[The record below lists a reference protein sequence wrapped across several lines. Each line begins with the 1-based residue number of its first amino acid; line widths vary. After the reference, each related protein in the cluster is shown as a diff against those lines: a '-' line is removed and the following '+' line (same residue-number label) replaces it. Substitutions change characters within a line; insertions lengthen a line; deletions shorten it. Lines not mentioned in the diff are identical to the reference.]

1 MKMKPKTLILASALV
16 CIAAA
21 GLVLL
26 TPALRFSVLIATGRN
41 YCPVDA
47 VWQVASRRAAW
58 ERLRQKLELAAHI
71 VQRDGAFVLWDVN
84 GERYWM
90 PASSRILPGM
100 LTEQKTALYDS
111 AGQTVRPGNVVLDC
125 GANIGLYTLE
135 ALERGASLVVAIEPA
150 LDNIECLRRNLAG
163 YVAAGR
169 VLVYPKGVWDKD
181 DVLPLNVQPSNSA
194 SYSVALR
201 YRGAK
206 PGPQVELTTIDQLVR
221 ELGLERVDYIKMDIE
236 GAERAA
242 LRGGAGTIRRF
253 KPRLTISLEHRYD
266 DPTAIPKLVRDIYGG
281 YRSAPGRCI
290 ESGASLRPAV
300 MSFYAE
306 P

>member
-1 MKMKPKTLILASALV
+1 MKTKRRTLILAAALL
-16 CIAAA
+16 CAAAA
-21 GLVLL
+21 GLILL

-41 YCPVDA
+41 YCPVDP
-47 VWQVASRRAAW
+47 VWQVASQRAAR
-58 ERLRQKLELAAHI
+58 EQLRQKLELAARI
-71 VQRDGAFVLWDVN
+71 VQRDGAFVLWDVK

-90 PASSRILPGM
+90 PANSRILPGM
-100 LTEQKTALYDS
+100 LAEQKTALYDS
-111 AGQTVRPGNVVLDC
+111 AGQAVRPGDVVLDC
-125 GANIGLYTLE
+125 GANIGLYTLG

-150 LDNIECLRRNLAG
+150 LDNVECMRRNLAG

-206 PGPQVELTTIDQLVR
+206 PGPQVELTTIDELVR
-221 ELGLERVDYIKMDIE
+221 ELGLKRVDYIKMDIE

-242 LRGGAGTIRRF
+242 LAGGRATIRRF
-253 KPRLTISLEHRYD
+253 RPRLTISLEHRYD
-266 DPTAIPKLVRDIYGG
+266 DPTAIPKMVRGVYSG
-281 YRSAPGRCI
+281 YLSSPGRCI
-290 ESGASLRPAV
+290 ETGASLRPAI
-300 MSFYAE
+300 MSFYTE

>member
-1 MKMKPKTLILASALV
+1 MKTKAKTLVLLAALLS
-16 CIAAA
+16 AAA
-21 GLVLL
+21 AILVLL
-26 TPALRFSVLIATGRN
+26 TPALRFSVLIAAGRN

-47 VWQVASRRAAW
+47 VWPVASQHAAR
-58 ERLRQKLELAAHI
+58 ERLRQKLELAAHV
-71 VQRDGAFVLWDVN
+71 VQKDRGFSLWDVN

-90 PASSRILPGM
+90 PEDSRILPGM
-100 LTEQKTALYDS
+100 LADEKTALYDS
-111 AGQTVRPGNVVLDC
+111 ARQPVRPGDVVLDC
-125 GANIGLYTLE
+125 GANIGIYTLG

-150 LDNIECLRRNLAG
+150 LDNVECLRRNLAG

-201 YRGAK
+201 YQGAR
-206 PGPQVELTTIDQLVR
+206 PGPQVELTTIDELVR
-221 ELGLERVDYIKMDIE
+221 ELGLERVDYIKMAIE

-242 LRGGAGTIRRF
+242 LVGGAGTIRRF
-253 KPRLTISLEHRYD
+253 KPRLTISLERRYD
-266 DPTAIPKLVRDIYGG
+266 DPTAIPQIVRGIFSG

-290 ESGASLRPAV
+290 ESGASLRPAI
-300 MSFYAE
+300 MSFYAG

>member
-1 MKMKPKTLILASALV
+1 MRIKPGALILLAALLL
-16 CIAAA
+16 IAAA
-21 GLVLL
+21 SLVLL
-26 TPALRFSVLIATGRN
+26 APPLRFSVLIAAGRN
-41 YCPVDA
+41 YCPVAA
-47 VWQVASRRAAW
+47 VWPAARQRAAR
-58 ERLRQKLELAAHI
+58 EQLRQKLERAARI
-71 VQRDGAFVLWDVN
+71 VQRDGAFVLWDIK

-90 PASSRILPGM
+90 PANSRILPGM
-100 LTEQKTALYDS
+100 LAEQKTALYDS
-111 AGQTVRPGNVVLDC
+111 AGEPVRPGDVVLDC
-125 GANIGLYTLE
+125 GANIGLYTLA

-150 LDNIECLRRNLAG
+150 LDNVECLRRNLAG

-181 DVLPLNVQPSNSA
+181 DVLPLNVQPSNTA

-206 PGPQVELTTIDQLVR
+206 PGPQVELTTIDELVR
-221 ELGLERVDYIKMDIE
+221 ELGLARVDYIKMDIE

-242 LRGGAGTIRRF
+242 LAGGAGTIRRF

-266 DPTAIPKLVRDIYGG
+266 DPTAIPEMVRSLFSG

-290 ESGASLRPAV
+290 ETGASLRPAV
-300 MSFYAE
+300 MSFHVE